1 MNLCLIDN
9 QVWWKQIGMLKIMK
23 KVAKSITTLLTNS
36 LRIEIA
42 NDFQI
47 VKLLD
52 ASFSSSQA

>member
-9 QVWWKQIGMLKIMK
+9 QVWWKQTGMLQIMK
-23 KVAKSITTLLTNS
+23 KIAKSITTLLTNS

>member
-9 QVWWKQIGMLKIMK
+9 QVWWKQIGMLQIMK
-23 KVAKSITTLLTNS
+23 KIAKSITTLLTNS

-42 NDFQI
+42 NDPQI

>member
-9 QVWWKQIGMLKIMK
+9 QVWWKQIGMLQIMK
-23 KVAKSITTLLTNS
+23 KIAKSITTLLTNS

-52 ASFSSSQA
+52 CFFSSSQA

>member
-9 QVWWKQIGMLKIMK
+9 QVWWKQIGMLQIMK
-23 KVAKSITTLLTNS
+23 KIAKSITTLLTNS

>member
-9 QVWWKQIGMLKIMK
+9 QVWWKQIGMLQIMK
-23 KVAKSITTLLTNS
+23 KIAKSITTLLTNS

-42 NDFQI
+42 NDSQI